1 MNISDVLGCP
11 CTGMGTGVTLVAGG
25 SIGHS
30 QACRILTTGQTTTDG
45 GDKLNSAW
53 QRVISGT
60 TFSQDVFTISDG
72 KVGIGTTSPEFQVEI
87 AASNQARLR
96 ITGPAAGGVGAGS
109 QLTESSDRKSEILTT
124 GGAAAQGLG
133 KRNLAAFSARAGVR
147 RHFSID
153 LPVDFTV
160 LVLSTL
166 AGEQIKIWLHL
177 PISGN
182 VLGLFVLLLC
192 FRLRLIPP
200 QLIEEA
206 ANRLLFVLPAL
217 FIPIFVSAIG
227 QGQLSS
233 KIGWVLL
240 PTLLGATAG
249 LWMFVGH
256 LAQHLLRQSFHNE

>member
-1 MNISDVLGCP
+1 M
-11 CTGMGTGVTLVAGG
+11 
-25 SIGHS
+25 
-30 QACRILTTGQTTTDG
+30 
-45 GDKLNSAW
+45 
-53 QRVISGT
+53 
-60 TFSQDVFTISDG
+60 
-72 KVGIGTTSPEFQVEI
+72 
-87 AASNQARLR
+87 
-96 ITGPAAGGVGAGS
+96 
-109 QLTESSDRKSEILTT
+109 
-124 GGAAAQGLG
+124 
-133 KRNLAAFSARAGVR
+133 R
-147 RHFSID
+147 RHFWID
-153 LPVDFTV
+153 LPVGLAA

-177 PISGN
+177 PIPGN
-182 VLGLFVLLLC
+182 LLGLFVLLLC

-227 QGQLSS
+227 QGQLYS

-240 PTLLGATAG
+240 PTLLGATAA